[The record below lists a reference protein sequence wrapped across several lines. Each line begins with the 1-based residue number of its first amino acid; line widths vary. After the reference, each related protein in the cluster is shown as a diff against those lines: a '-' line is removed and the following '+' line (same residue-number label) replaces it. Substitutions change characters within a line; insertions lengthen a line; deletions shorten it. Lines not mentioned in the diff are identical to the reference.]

1 MDAAVKMAASKAAIA
16 PFEATPLDVIP
27 AVSSNARATFRSH
40 QTKDLQWRI
49 VQLRKLYWALED
61 FKPSFVAALDQDLRK
76 GGYEAVFTEI
86 DWVKNDCMF
95 MINNLETFAKT
106 QKLKY
111 PDVPATYSMM
121 NFRVKKEPLGTV
133 LIIGPYNF
141 PVQLVLAP
149 LVGAIGAGCTAV
161 IKPSELTPACAMVM
175 KEIIETRLDRNA
187 FAVVNGGI
195 PETNALMEEKWDK
208 IFFTG
213 SAQVGSIIARK
224 AAETLTPVCLELGGK
239 NPAFVT
245 KKANLALAARRL
257 MWGKTLNAGQVCMS
271 HNYVLVDKDV
281 VDTFIDFLKVAYK
294 EMFPNGA
301 KASVDLARIVNARH
315 FTRIKKMLDET
326 KGKIVMGGQMDES
339 ELFIEP
345 TAVLVDSLDDPM
357 MQEESF
363 GPIFSIYPVNTL
375 DEALNIANE
384 VHRTPLAL
392 MAFGD
397 KSETGRILDE
407 MTSGG
412 ACINDAYFHGAVHT
426 VPFGGVGDSGWGAYR
441 GKASFDTFTHFRTVS
456 ETPTWMDRFLR
467 VRYMPYDWSELRF
480 LQRLTDKKPNFDR
493 QGTVVKGVGYWMW
506 FFLGLGTQG
515 GGAKGALKRWLVV
528 LAGYYLSVYVKAR
541 RA

>member
-397 KSETGRILDE
+397 KSETGRSMFI
-407 MTSGG
+407 
-412 ACINDAYFHGAVHT
+412 F
-426 VPFGGVGDSGWGAYR
+426 PF
-441 GKASFDTFTHFRTVS
+441 
-456 ETPTWMDRFLR
+456 L
-467 VRYMPYDWSELRF
+467 
-480 LQRLTDKKPNFDR
+480 
-493 QGTVVKGVGYWMW
+493 
-506 FFLGLGTQG
+506 FF
-515 GGAKGALKRWLVV
+515 
-528 LAGYYLSVYVKAR
+528 YLLE
-541 RA
+541 